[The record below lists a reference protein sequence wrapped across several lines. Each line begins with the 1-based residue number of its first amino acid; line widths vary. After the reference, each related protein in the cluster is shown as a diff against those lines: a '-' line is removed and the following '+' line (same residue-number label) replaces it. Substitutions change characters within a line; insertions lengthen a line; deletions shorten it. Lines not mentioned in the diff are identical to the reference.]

1 MNKKTAL
8 KGETETS
15 KGQSESDLSQTIA
28 ERDEDKSYL
37 DDTVALCQ
45 QKTADFEDRQKL
57 RGEEIEAVNKAI
69 EIMSSNAVAGSGE
82 KHLPTMLQIRKRGL
96 KRTALVQ
103 LRSSDAQNPLQA
115 RVSAFLADRA
125 RISGS
130 NLLMQVSHQMEASPF
145 TKVKK
150 MIKDLISKLM
160 EEATAES
167 EHKGWCDT
175 ELTTNKQTRDARTED
190 INTLNAK
197 IEELTAEIASL
208 AQDIEDLNAA
218 LQELTSEMSDMTADR
233 MAAKAKNEE
242 TIADAKAAQ
251 TAVEEA
257 TAVLKDFYAKSA
269 TATAL
274 AQQQSSQPAADAPE
288 TFDKPYQGALPEG
301 GSVVDFLE
309 VILTDFSRLESDTT
323 TQEATEKDAYDKYMY
338 ESNKNK
344 AMKENERKHKTDR
357 KTDAETELQSS
368 QADLKTTQEQMDEAM
383 AYYDKLKPTCVDS
396 GISYEERVKRREEE
410 IQSLGEALKILSGED
425 I

>member
-130 NLLMQVSHQMEASPF
+130 NLLMQVAHQMEASPF

-150 MIKDLISKLM
+150 MVKDLISKLM
-160 EEATAES
+160 EEATSES

-190 INTLNAK
+190 INLLSAK
-197 IEELTAEIASL
+197 IEDLTAQIANL
-208 AQDIEDLNAA
+208 AQDIEDLTAA
-218 LQELTSEMSDMTADR
+218 LGELSSSMADTTAER
-233 MAAKAKNEE
+233 MATKAKNEQ
-242 TIADAKAAQ
+242 TIADAKA
-251 TAVEEA
+251 
-257 TAVLKDFYAKSA
+257 
-269 TATAL
+269 
-274 AQQQSSQPAADAPE
+274 
-288 TFDKPYQGALPEG
+288 
-301 GSVVDFLE
+301 
-309 VILTDFSRLESDTT
+309 
-323 TQEATEKDAYDKYMY
+323 
-338 ESNKNK
+338 
-344 AMKENERKHKTDR
+344 
-357 KTDAETELQSS
+357 
-368 QADLKTTQEQMDEAM
+368 
-383 AYYDKLKPTCVDS
+383 
-396 GISYEERVKRREEE
+396 
-410 IQSLGEALKILSGED
+410 
-425 I
+425 